1 MKFVSRL
8 AVAAAFT
15 LAAPVAMTA
24 IATPAIAQAM
34 SPAVGKPLQ
43 EAQKLAG
50 SGNLAA
56 ASQRLAA
63 ARSAAKSPVERK
75 KVAEMAAYVH
85 TRAGR
90 YGAAAQELES
100 VGAGAGQ
107 LAPLYYRAGNYAKAI
122 ALGKKMGNGEGQ
134 TIVAQSYIKMG
145 KFAEAAGVYQKLI
158 KTGGPRQQWL
168 ENLAAAQ
175 FKMGDKKAYL
185 ATTEQLIRTDPT
197 PARWRALLS
206 DLKSAAMPRE
216 AKLGLFHLM
225 RETGNVTKP
234 EDYAEFAKL
243 AIVAGQ
249 AGVAKKAL
257 DEAKAANAIAANDQ
271 MTARMIEAADKR
283 ASADLAAVAKLP
295 KTPDGQI
302 KAGNVYLGSGDYAKA
317 AAAFGAAAKAGGA
330 TVDNAKL
337 LQGIAQLRAGQAAA
351 ASATFK
357 SVTGAGYS
365 DVAALWA
372 LYTSTRKG

>member
-15 LAAPVAMTA
+15 MAAPVAMTA
-24 IATPAIAQAM
+24 IATPAFAQAL

-63 ARSAAKSPVERK
+63 ARAAAKTPAERK

-90 YGAAAQELES
+90 FAAAAQELES
-100 VGAGAGQ
+100 VGAGAAQ
-107 LAPLYYRAGNYAKAI
+107 LAPLYYRAGNYDKAI
-122 ALGKKMGNGEGQ
+122 ALGKKMGNVDGQ
-134 TIVAQSYIKMG
+134 TIIAQSYIKTG
-145 KFAEAAGVYQKLI
+145 KFAEAADVYDKLI

-185 ATTEQLIRTDPT
+185 ATTERLIKTDPT
-197 PARWRALLS
+197 PARWRTLLT
-206 DLKSAAMPRE
+206 DLKGAAMPRE

-249 AGVAKKAL
+249 AGVAKNAL
-257 DEAKAANAIAANDQ
+257 DEAKAANAIAANDA
-271 MTARMIEAADKR
+271 MTARMIEAANKR
-283 ASADLAAVAKLP
+283 AAADLAAVAKLP
-295 KTPDGQI
+295 KTADGQI

-317 AAAFGAAAKAGGA
+317 AAAYGAAVKAGG
-330 TVDNAKL
+330 TTTDNAKL
-337 LQGIAQLRAGQAAA
+337 LQGIAQLRGGQKAA

-357 SVTGAGYS
+357 SITGAGYS
-365 DVAALWA
+365 DVAALWS
-372 LYTSTRKG
+372 LYASTRKG